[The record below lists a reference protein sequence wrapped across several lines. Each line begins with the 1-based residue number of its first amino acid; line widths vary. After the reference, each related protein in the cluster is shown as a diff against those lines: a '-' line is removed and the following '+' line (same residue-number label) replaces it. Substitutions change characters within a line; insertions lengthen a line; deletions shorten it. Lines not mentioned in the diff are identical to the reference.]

1 MMAATEESKEES
13 ARMFSADE
21 NAALR
26 SPFQGAA
33 GRASPAL
40 VAVCGFASNVGKTTL
55 VCDLL
60 GALAG
65 WEAIKITRGHYRSCG
80 KDPHACCVSHLLGS
94 EPLVRTGRAD
104 TYAPGKDTGRYW
116 DAGAS
121 NVHWLIATGAQVGL
135 GVRRA
140 LSRVSAR
147 GVVVEGTSFLEHVEA
162 DFAIM
167 VARADGGAIKPTA
180 RRALRK
186 CSAIYLS
193 DESGDSGDA
202 LARFAAWARTSPDR
216 GLVERPP
223 VYTRGD
229 LPRLVALVNEAC
241 ARAKCAA
248 TDEARDA
255 EREVVV

>member
-1 MMAATEESKEES
+1 MISTDEKAGLRAAGGD
-13 ARMFSADE
+13 A
-21 NAALR
+21 AAL
-26 SPFQGAA
+26 P
-33 GRASPAL
+33 SPAL

-65 WEAIKITRGHYRSCG
+65 FEAIKITRGHYRSCG
-80 KDPHACCVSHLLGS
+80 KDPHACCVSHLLGI
-94 EPLVRTGRAD
+94 EPLIRTGRAE

-121 NVHWLIATGAQVGL
+121 NVHWLIATSAQVGL

-180 RRALRK
+180 RRALGK
-186 CSAIYLS
+186 CSAIFLS
-193 DESGDSGDA
+193 DESGDSDNV
-202 LARFAAWARTSPDR
+202 LARFAAWSRTSPDR
-216 GLVERPP
+216 ELVESLP
-223 VYTRGD
+223 VYTRDD
-229 LPRLVALVNEAC
+229 LPRLVSLVGESC
-241 ARAKCAA
+241 ARAKRAA
-248 TDEARDA
+248 PGAERDA
-255 EREVVV
+255 ERAAVAWRIS